1 MLDDLK
7 YIHEKDAQDA
17 LGVAE
22 KQWEQLQQVY
32 DLPDIDFTPE
42 NIVYAGMGGSALEAY
57 ISQTWPG
64 YPVPFQIV
72 RGYDIPEYISDKTLF
87 IASSYSGNTEETI
100 EALGHAEEKG
110 AQIAIIA
117 AGGKLADIAKAK
129 NYPFAQLPAGYQP
142 RHVVLYSYKALIT
155 ILEKVGIKVEE
166 EQVFKDAV
174 RLVKDAVAGWRPE
187 VPTARNPAKAL
198 ALELAGKSP
207 VIYAGPKLF
216 PAAYKWKISMNENA
230 KNVAWCGALPEF
242 NHNEF
247 LGWSSHPIDK
257 PYAIIELQSF
267 LEHSQ
272 IQKRFDVSN
281 RLLSGHWPE
290 PFIVKVE
297 GQHILSQLLW
307 AIALGDFVSVYLALL
322 NGLNPTPVDL
332 IEKLKKELQ

>member
-32 DLPDIDFTPE
+32 DLPDIEFTPD
-42 NIVYAGMGGSALEAY
+42 NVVYAGMGGSALEAY

-64 YPVPFQIV
+64 YSIPFEIV
-72 RGYDIPEYISDKTLF
+72 RGYDIPGYISDKTLF
-87 IASSYSGNTEETI
+87 IASSYSGNTEETV
-100 EALGHAEEKG
+100 EALNHAEEKG

-117 AGGKLADIAKAK
+117 SGGKLAEIAKAK
-129 NYPFAQLPAGYQP
+129 KYPFAQLPAGYQP

-155 ILEKVGIKVEE
+155 ILERVGLKIDE
-166 EQVFKDAV
+166 EQVFKDAL
-174 RLVKDAVAGWRPE
+174 RLVKDAVAQWRPE

-198 ALELAGKSP
+198 ALELAGKTP

-216 PAAYKWKISMNENA
+216 PAAYKWKISINENA
-230 KNVAWCGALPEF
+230 KNIAWCGALPEF
-242 NHNEF
+242 DHNEF

-267 LEHSQ
+267 LEHPQ
-272 IQKRFDVSN
+272 IQKRFDASN
-281 RLLSGHWPE
+281 RLLSGQWPE
-290 PFIVKVE
+290 PHIVKVE
-297 GQHILSQLLW
+297 GQHILGQLLW
-307 AIALGDFVSVYLALL
+307 AVALGDFVSIYLALL